1 MTGHR
6 KPKKEQPTTVQCTAL
21 RGGKRHSQS
30 LKSDVAARLWLLRLL
45 GELPDSRLSSLIVA
59 RQAEWTLIGAE
70 SMIEGQTSMNG
81 RLYPAAP
88 KLRLAVA
95 GLTGRFR
102 QFRPN

>member
-6 KPKKEQPTTVQCTAL
+6 KPKKEQPTTGQCIAL
-21 RGGKRHSQS
+21 RGRIRQSQS
-30 LKSDVAARLWLLRLL
+30 LKSDVAARLWLLSLL

-59 RQAEWTLIGAE
+59 RQAELTLIGAE
-70 SMIEGQTSMNG
+70 SMIEDQTSMNG

-95 GLTGRFR
+95 GLRGHF
-102 QFRPN
+102 